1 MRHITEVWLKAL
13 TWAEVTG
20 FCGSRLSSSTARQA
34 RPCGLQPANC
44 IEKLAAVEVTVTNT
58 ASSSRRLVCT
68 LAPAAPRISI
78 RPCGLVASKPA
89 PEAAAGLAAG
99 GLAGAATA
107 GLAGVGFA
115 GAAALAGAALAG
127 G

>member
-20 FCGSRLSSSTARQA
+20 FCGRRLSSRTARQA

-58 ASSSRRLVCT
+58 ASCSRREVCT

-78 RPCGLVASKPA
+78 SACGLVASKPA
-89 PEAAAGLAAG
+89 PVAAAAAD
-99 GLAGAATA
+99 LAGA
-107 GLAGVGFA
+107 G
-115 GAAALAGAALAG
+115 
-127 G
+127 